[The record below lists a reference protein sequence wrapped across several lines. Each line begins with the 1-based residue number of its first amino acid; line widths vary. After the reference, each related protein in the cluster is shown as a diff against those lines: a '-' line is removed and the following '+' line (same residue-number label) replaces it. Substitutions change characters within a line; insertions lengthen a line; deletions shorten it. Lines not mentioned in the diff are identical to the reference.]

1 MRELFVAQEPKCM
14 TGFAVR
20 ELIGPLT
27 ILRSWAD
34 FVHESEKHG
43 WPSFRDAEVISD
55 RLRVLSD
62 GETVRCVEGRLAFR
76 LRPLPRAPA
85 LSAFDSL

>member
-1 MRELFVAQEPKCM
+1 MSVLYENSLASSPS
-14 TGFAVR
+14 G
-20 ELIGPLT
+20 
-27 ILRSWAD
+27 RSWAD
-34 FVHESEKHG
+34 FVHESVKHG

-62 GETVRCVEGRLAFR
+62 GETVRFVEGKLDFR
-76 LRPLPRAPA
+76 PRPLPRAPA